1 MNRCLVP
8 MIVVGALSLSAHTV
22 RALPPPHLIDELSVA
37 PDDSAAEPPPPP
49 PTTAPLSDAE
59 LARLSLQ
66 DAKTEV
72 ITISGSP
79 RGVAEDFLVL
89 PSGAE
94 LGARLRLITADD
106 GPAGGKLKLTDLALF
121 DLHGQWGLTHGYEL
135 DAAVSVLAKQPSAS
149 DEGVW
154 QGAMLAL
161 RRDLWARTA
170 LALSGTAAPLVGQ
183 PGYDLGASAFVAH
196 KHRITRV
203 VDFALAAGASATF
216 LRPTHAVDQPDV
228 IEGAGHA
235 AIEVGFDRMWGGWM
249 GVSYALPVAHHGH
262 DPISGMALAPQPR
275 LDLTIGNAVQLSDDW
290 DLSVELSILDR
301 GDRGDPAT
309 RLPLLDGG
317 FDQIQLSIGITR
329 RLELSRSRDARGIAS
344 PLITL

>member
-1 MNRCLVP
+1 MIRGLVP
-8 MIVVGALSLSAHTV
+8 MMMVGALILSTRAA
-22 RALPPPHLIDELSVA
+22 RALPPPHLTDELTVG
-37 PDDSAAEPPPPP
+37 PDESAAEPPARPIAE
-49 PTTAPLSDAE
+49 PTEAE
-59 LARLSLQ
+59 LLRLAERE
-66 DAKTEV
+66 AKTEV
-72 ITISGSP
+72 ITVTGSP

-94 LGARLRLITADD
+94 LGARLRVITADD
-106 GPAGGKLKLTDLALF
+106 GLAGGKIKLTDLALF
-121 DLHGQWGLTHGYEL
+121 DLHGQWSLAHGYEL
-135 DAAVSVLAKQPSAS
+135 DAAVTVLAKQPSAS

-161 RRDLWARTA
+161 RRDLWTRTA
-170 LALSGTAAPLVGQ
+170 LALSGSLAPLLGQ
-183 PGYDLGASAFVAH
+183 PGYDVGASAFVAH
-196 KHRITRV
+196 KHRVTPV
-203 VDFALAAGASATF
+203 VDFALAAGASSTF
-216 LRPTHAVDQPDV
+216 VRPSHAVDSPYV

-235 AIEVGFDRMWGGWM
+235 AIEVGLDRIWGGWM
-249 GVSYALPVAHHGH
+249 GVRYALPVAHHGH

-275 LDLTIGNAVQLSDDW
+275 LDLTIGNAVRLSDDW

-317 FDQIQLSIGITR
+317 FDQIQLSVGISR
-329 RLELSRSRDARGIAS
+329 RLARSRDARGIAS